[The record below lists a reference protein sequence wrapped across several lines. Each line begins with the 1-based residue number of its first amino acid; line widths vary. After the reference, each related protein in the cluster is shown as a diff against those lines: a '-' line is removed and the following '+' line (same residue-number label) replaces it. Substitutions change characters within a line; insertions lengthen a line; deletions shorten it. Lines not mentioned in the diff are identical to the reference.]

1 MKAKLRLTEAQYEQL
16 RLHLFP
22 GDGLEAVALLLCGI
36 ASGEPRALTVHTVV
50 PIPHDRCKVRAVDRV
65 TWDPSVLDSHL
76 GTIWNKKLSI
86 VKIHSHPTGYDRFS
100 STDDTS
106 DSSLSG
112 SWALMFGEDRV
123 DGSAVMLPNGR
134 IFGRSLVG
142 GEIFGPFESVSVVG
156 QDLKFWPSQN
166 REHGESQRRNLQT
179 FGKGTMTQLASMK
192 VAVIGC
198 SGTGSIVV
206 EQLARL
212 GVGGFVLVDPDVV
225 ELKNLNRILN
235 ATGEDVEAKRTKV
248 DVLSRMI
255 RSLGFG
261 QSVEGYAVNL
271 DDVGAARAVSSC
283 DAIFGC
289 VDSAEGRNLMNRI
302 AAFYTLPYFDV
313 GVGLVAD
320 GEGGIENISGAVHYY
335 FPGSMPLF
343 ERGVFSLEQVRAEEK
358 KRNDPDGFANLLD
371 EGYIQGVA
379 EDRPAVIGVNMLAS
393 SLVVHEFLARLNPF
407 RNFSGP
413 SCESL
418 RFDLCEMAL
427 FKEGFRGPSNYL
439 ERFIGRGDL
448 EPLLDRPSLSTTG
461 P

>member
-1 MKAKLRLTEAQYEQL
+1 MTETQYQQL
-16 RLHLFP
+16 CLHLFP
-22 GDGLEAVALLLCGI
+22 GDGLEAVALLLCGKT
-36 ASGEPRALTVHTVV
+36 STETRVLTVHKVV
-50 PIPHDRCKVRAVDRV
+50 PIPHDRCKARTVDRV
-65 TWDPSVLDSHL
+65 TWDPSVLDEHL
-76 GTIWNKKLSI
+76 GDVWQKKLSI

-100 STDDTS
+100 STDDES
-106 DSSLSG
+106 DSSMSS
-112 SWALMFGEDRV
+112 SWAMMFGEGRV
-123 DGSAVMLPNGR
+123 DGSAVMVPNGD
-134 IFGRSLVG
+134 IFGRSLVDG
-142 GEIFGPFESVSVVG
+142 DISGVFESISVVG
-156 QDLKFWPSQN
+156 HELKFWPSQN
-166 REHGESQRRNLQT
+166 REHSESQLRNLQT
-179 FGKGTMTQLASMK
+179 FGKGTMNQLASMK
-192 VAVIGC
+192 VAIIGC

-212 GVGGFVLVDPDVV
+212 GVGTLVLVDPDVV

-235 ATGEDVEAKRTKV
+235 ATSKDVESKRTKV
-248 DVLSRMI
+248 DVLSRMV

-261 QSVEGYAVNL
+261 QSVEDFVVNL
-271 DDVGAARAVSSC
+271 DDVDAVRAVSTC

-313 GVGLVAD
+313 GIGLVAD

-335 FPGSMPLF
+335 FPGSMPLS
-343 ERGVFSLEQVRAEEK
+343 ERGVFSMEQVRAEEK

-407 RNFSGP
+407 RNFSGL
-413 SCESL
+413 SCESI

-427 FKEGFRGPSNYL
+427 FKEKYRGPSDYL
-439 ERFIGRGDL
+439 EKFIGRGDL
-448 EPLLDRPSLSTTG
+448 EPLLDRPSLSEIHS
-461 P
+461 